1 MNCEKVRELL
11 PAYVMSALDRDEL
24 NEVEAHLS
32 AGHEHDDELVEL
44 RATVFA
50 LDLYADVRSLERSE
64 AAERPRESREAAP
77 TRRTG
82 LLGWILSGPV
92 PRMAAAAAVVLAVFA
107 SGWLVAGV
115 TQNGSE
121 HEVSLVIQ
129 GPAGQAVALN
139 GASSEDRVAVTM
151 SGFEALGS
159 DRVYQIWAIRDGQ
172 WIPIGVCR
180 PSAEGV
186 WHGEFPFGVRAD
198 ERIALTVEPTGGSE
212 TPTSDPLL
220 ISNS

>member
-82 LLGWILSGPV
+82 LFGWILSGPV

-107 SGWLVAGV
+107 SG
-115 TQNGSE
+115 
-121 HEVSLVIQ
+121 
-129 GPAGQAVALN
+129 
-139 GASSEDRVAVTM
+139 
-151 SGFEALGS
+151 
-159 DRVYQIWAIRDGQ
+159 
-172 WIPIGVCR
+172 
-180 PSAEGV
+180 
-186 WHGEFPFGVRAD
+186 
-198 ERIALTVEPTGGSE
+198 
-212 TPTSDPLL
+212 
-220 ISNS
+220 